1 MANES
6 TVLSLHTQAAEAL
19 RDKIRALRAEVP
31 GFVHEVPNERRK
43 LIQRFSVSDAFL
55 ESSGVSVTTFARLE
69 QAVGMDAEKLR
80 EAFSFAL
87 AYDSVVKEAYAFA
100 RSVGHTIMLQ
110 RADAG
115 AYALDIFAIAKR
127 LAKQK
132 DGAELIPYVEDMKA
146 KLAKHKRSR
155 KTTSNPSPAPV
166 VPAPE
171 PSKKA

>member
-1 MANES
+1 MANEP

-19 RDKIRALRAEVP
+19 RDKIRALRADVP
-31 GFVHEVPNERRK
+31 GFVHEVPDTRRRR
-43 LIQRFSVSDAFL
+43 IQQFSVPDAFL
-55 ESSGVSVTTFARLE
+55 ESSGVSVTTFVRLE

-80 EAFSFAL
+80 EAFSYAL
-87 AYDSVVKEAYAFA
+87 AYDSVVKEAFAFA
-100 RSVGHTIMLQ
+100 RSVAHTIMLQ

-115 AYALDIFAIAKR
+115 AYALDIYAIATR
-127 LAKQK
+127 LSKQK

-155 KTTSNPSPAPV
+155 KTTTNPSPAPV

-171 PSKKA
+171 PSKKS